1 MGGARYDAV
10 LLDAYGTLVE
20 LDDPFERLRE
30 SVRRHIGADVEL
42 EDAERAFRAE
52 MAHYAGNCHEGADAE
67 SLAALHAD
75 CSAIILAELGLEA
88 DPAAAQRMLSD
99 AVAFRLLP
107 DVEPLL
113 AGLARAEVPAAVVS
127 NWDCTLRRTLTRL
140 GLELD
145 AIVTCGE
152 TGVRK
157 PDPRFLEA
165 LGRLGVEPRPCASRR
180 RLARYRCG
188 GRRGRGHRRARRGSH
203 RRIRRP
209 GYHRI
214 VDRGAGAPVND
225 RRLGTAAVH
234 AGRLPTLPGDPVVE
248 PVHRSVIYEFE
259 SAAEFGAIMADER
272 RGYLYTRIRNPSTDE
287 LAAVIAEPEGAETAH
302 CFASGM
308 AALTALISV
317 MAPPGAGVVAARQI
331 YGQTTGWS
339 ACART
344 GPTSTS
350 GTWTACAGP
359 PPGPALVV
367 VETLSNPNLV
377 VADLPAI
384 CEVAHDVGARVL
396 VDNTVATPVN
406 CRPLEWGA
414 DAVMHSATK
423 YLNGHSDVLAG
434 VAAGRE
440 ALMSEVRT
448 SALELGA
455 TLSPD
460 SAWLVRRGIRTLHL
474 RVERAGQNAMRIAE
488 FLEAHPRVTVVVY
501 PASAS
506 HPAYDV
512 ARRILDGYGAMLAFE
527 VEGGRP
533 AGEAVMD
540 RVRLCVRATSLG
552 GVETCV
558 SHPRPQATGSS
569 PTPSSKAP
577 RSEPA
582 TSAWRWGIEDANDL
596 IEDLEQA
603 LR

>member
-1 MGGARYDAV
+1 MKAKTINKFIGKDYVVKASVGDVR
-10 LLDAYGTLVE
+10 
-20 LDDPFERLRE
+20 DPPK
-30 SVRRHIGADVEL
+30 S
-42 EDAERAFRAE
+42 
-52 MAHYAGNCHEGADAE
+52 
-67 SLAALHAD
+67 
-75 CSAIILAELGLEA
+75 ELG
-88 DPAAAQRMLSD
+88 
-99 AVAFRLLP
+99 
-107 DVEPLL
+107 
-113 AGLARAEVPAAVVS
+113 
-127 NWDCTLRRTLTRL
+127 
-140 GLELD
+140 
-145 AIVTCGE
+145 
-152 TGVRK
+152 
-157 PDPRFLEA
+157 
-165 LGRLGVEPRPCASRR
+165 
-180 RLARYRCG
+180 
-188 GRRGRGHRRARRGSH
+188 
-203 RRIRRP
+203 
-209 GYHRI
+209 
-214 VDRGAGAPVND
+214 VD
-225 RRLGTAAVH
+225 
-234 AGRLPTLPGDPVVE
+234 E
-248 PVHRSVIYEFE
+248 EI
-259 SAAEFGAIMADER
+259 
-272 RGYLYTRIRNPSTDE
+272 
-287 LAAVIAEPEGAETAH
+287 
-302 CFASGM
+302 
-308 AALTALISV
+308 
-317 MAPPGAGVVAARQI
+317 VAARQI
-331 YGQTTGWS
+331 YGQTHRLVSLRPDG
-339 ACART
+339 AHFDVGDMDGLRRA
-344 GPTSTS
+344 
-350 GTWTACAGP
+350 AAGA
-359 PPGPALVV
+359 ALVV
-367 VETLSNPNLV
+367 VETLSNPNLA

-488 FLEAHPRVTVVVY
+488 FLEAHPRVIRVVY
-501 PASAS
+501 PGLAS

-558 SHPRPQATGSS
+558 SHPAS
-569 PTPSSKAP
+569 
-577 RSEPA
+577 
-582 TSAWRWGIEDANDL
+582 TSHRQLTDAELEGAGIRAGDLRLAVGIEDANDL